1 MREATSKPAS
11 KPASR
16 LGAAL
21 LNLSGL
27 GAGYAYLGRWRLAAA
42 HLTGTAALVGGAF
55 LADAADEPWLWRIL
69 GGYWVLWL
77 AAGGWWVAASRPLPR
92 GRGRVVP
99 VVGGVALVVAVVAG
113 LLAYGAVG
121 RAVYDDAVAAQQRG
135 DCATAMDRY
144 DQVTGPFELT
154 LGATVRQA
162 AANRDVCEA
171 LVAAHVVSR
180 IGNHEA
186 AVAMLHDL
194 SEQHPGDDVVGTH
207 LTRAYL
213 GWAREHRRA
222 REFGEAITIYRDL
235 LGDRA
240 AHRDEPSV
248 RAELADTYLEQ
259 ARFLLRAETV
269 DFASLI
275 DILVVVHD
283 SFADTPAAKLVPQ
296 AIAETFAVAGEP
308 VAAGQF
314 CAGVPALDLLAELDP
329 EVIAGISGPLHASR
343 ATALMQCGISRFGS
357 GGYTEA
363 VASFST
369 FVAQYPNDPGI
380 PQARS
385 GLIAAT
391 VAEASYYPVPF
402 PPPWAG
408 DTPGSVPVT
417 FYNDS
422 NKPTHV
428 MIAGPTA
435 HEFVLP
441 ACGGCPADY
450 ATSAEACPSYD
461 GRPSMTLRLAPGFYP
476 LITKYDEDGGIGG
489 WSDGVSVHPYFE
501 PSLCLFVTRNT

>member
-1 MREATSKPAS
+1 MREVTST
-11 KPASR
+11 PASR

-27 GAGYAYLGRWRLAAA
+27 GAGCAYLGRWRLAAA
-42 HLTGTAALVGGAF
+42 HLAGTAALVGGAF
-55 LADAADEPWLWRIL
+55 LADAASEPWLWWIL
-69 GGYWVLWL
+69 GGYWLLWL

-92 GRGRVVP
+92 GRRRVVP
-99 VVGGVALVVAVVAG
+99 VAGGIVLIAAVVAG
-113 LLAYGAVG
+113 LLAYGAAG
-121 RAVYDDAVAAQQRG
+121 RQAYDDGVAAQRRG

-154 LGATVRQA
+154 LGATVRAA

-180 IGNHEA
+180 AGNHEA
-186 AVAMLHDL
+186 AVRMLRDL
-194 SEQHPGDDVVGTH
+194 RGQHPDDDVVGAH

-213 GWAREHRRA
+213 AWAREHRRA
-222 REFGEAITIYRDL
+222 RDFGEAITIYRDL

-248 RAELADTYLEQ
+248 RAELADTYVEQ
-259 ARFLLRAETV
+259 ARFLLKAETV
-269 DFASLI
+269 DFAPVI
-275 DILVVVHD
+275 DILVVVHEG
-283 SFADTPAAKLVPQ
+283 FADTPAAKLVPP
-296 AIAETFAVAGEP
+296 AVAETFAVAGKP

-314 CAGVPALDLLAELDP
+314 CAGVPALDLLAELEP
-329 EVIAGISGPLHASR
+329 EVIAGIAAPLHANR
-343 ATALMQCGISRFGS
+343 ATALLQCGINRFGS
-357 GGYTEA
+357 GSYTEA
-363 VASFST
+363 VTSFSS

-408 DTPGSVPVT
+408 DSPGSVPVT

-428 MIAGPTA
+428 LIAGPTA

-441 ACGGCPADY
+441 PCGGCPAAY

-476 LITKYDEDGGIGG
+476 LITKYDEDGGIAGL
-489 WSDGVSVHPYFE
+489 SDSVSVNPYFE
-501 PSLCLFVTRNT
+501 SSLCLFVTSNT

>member
-1 MREATSKPAS
+1 MREATS

-27 GAGYAYLGRWRLAAA
+27 GAGYAYLGRWRLAAV
-42 HLTGTAALVGGAF
+42 HLAATAALVGAAF
-55 LADAADEPWLWRIL
+55 LADAASEPWLWRIL

-92 GRGRVVP
+92 GRRRVVP
-99 VVGGVALVVAVVAG
+99 VAGGIVLVAAVGAG

-121 RAVYDDAVAAQQRG
+121 RQVYDDGVAAQQRG

-162 AANRDVCEA
+162 AAHRDVCEA
-171 LVAAHVVSR
+171 LVAAHVVGR
-180 IGNHEA
+180 LGNHEA
-186 AVAMLHDL
+186 AVAMLRDL
-194 SEQHPGDDVVGTH
+194 SAQHPGDDVVGTH

-222 REFGEAITIYRDL
+222 RDFGEAITIYRDL

-248 RAELADTYLEQ
+248 RAELADTYVEQ
-259 ARFLLRAETV
+259 ARFLLTAETV
-269 DFASLI
+269 DFAPLI
-275 DILVVVHD
+275 DILVVVHN
-283 SFADTPAAKLVPQ
+283 SFADTPAAKLVPH
-296 AIAETFAVAGEP
+296 AIAETFAVAGKP

-314 CAGVPALDLLAELDP
+314 CAGVPALDLLAELEP

-343 ATALMQCGISRFGS
+343 ATALMQCGISQFGS
-357 GGYTEA
+357 GGYPEA
-363 VASFST
+363 VTSFNT
-369 FVAQYPNDPGI
+369 FVTQYPNDPGI

-422 NKPTHV
+422 NRATHV

-489 WSDGVSVHPYFE
+489 LSDGVSVNPYFE